1 MHCLLS
7 VNRVELMLS
16 KGCII
21 RTLHNF
27 VKFSITLQLSIFL
40 GIEIHIAK
48 LRLLA
53 LEHESIVRSVLFREI
68 ILIVEVPEAV
78 LLILTLHLLNLPSQ
92 IGYLLIFSVLLAD
105 RNVVPARTG
114 LILTYLAIISWLRK
128 SIRSSSLFWIF
139 DLWKMLRK
147 IIEKLVIVSFI
158 FILHLGSSSSQL
170 LIRRVVA
177 FAEKSV
183 VRLQC
188 GKRN

>member
-1 MHCLLS
+1 
-7 VNRVELMLS
+7 MLS

-78 LLILTLHLLNLPSQ
+78 LLILTLHLLYLSPQ
-92 IGYLLIFSVLLAD
+92 ISDLILIFVL
-105 RNVVPARTG
+105 
-114 LILTYLAIISWLRK
+114 
-128 SIRSSSLFWIF
+128 
-139 DLWKMLRK
+139 
-147 IIEKLVIVSFI
+147 
-158 FILHLGSSSSQL
+158 
-170 LIRRVVA
+170 
-177 FAEKSV
+177 
-183 VRLQC
+183 
-188 GKRN
+188 